1 MKSRKEVKMKDPYN
15 ELGLSPEASE
25 EELRARYEE
34 LKAQYGEQRFKSG
47 AEGNEGAR
55 KLSEL
60 ESAWAMICA
69 DFEKKKAQETFGD
82 GDYGLIDDLIKKGS
96 YDEAQSRLDAISNR
110 TAQWHYLQSIIFYK
124 REWLTD
130 SRKQLSLAVEME
142 PSNDKYQSALEKLD
156 LVMGHPQADARTI
169 GVEPMQ
175 GPPPVQQQQDGQ
187 MCGGN
192 MLSNCCLAYCL
203 TDCCCSMTR
212 CCG

>member
-1 MKSRKEVKMKDPYN
+1 MKDPYSV
-15 ELGLSPEASE
+15 LGLSADASE

-34 LKAQYGEQRFKSG
+34 LKAEYGEQRFRSG

-60 ESAWAMICA
+60 ESAWALIGA
-69 DFEKKKAQETFGD
+69 DLEKKQDAATFGD
-82 GDYGLIDDLIKKGS
+82 GDYGAIDDLIKKGS
-96 YDEAQSRLDAISNR
+96 YDDAQARLDAITDR
-110 TAQWHYLQSIIFYK
+110 TAQWHYLQSIIYYK

-130 SRKQLSLAVEME
+130 SRSQLAEAVRMD
-142 PSNDKYQSALEKLD
+142 PQNSTYKAALDKLD
-156 LVMGHPQADARTI
+156 MVIGNPQSDPRTVVMDGQ
-169 GVEPMQ
+169 
-175 GPPPVQQQQDGQ
+175 PPLQQQPDNGQ

-203 TDCCCSMTR
+203 TDCCCSAMR